1 MAQPLPYGLTI
12 TPQSKR
18 ESGYAMQ
25 IKRIRILLID
35 DNVAD
40 IQHIQH
46 LFRDSKI
53 KNRLNVI
60 PSGDNAFDYLREVD
74 ICTNNGFPDL
84 IMASYGMHWEKHR
97 VVHTLEDDI
106 KLRAI
111 PRIVL
116 YSDDRDYRSVHHVD
130 KRDDLFLVKPF
141 TESALFETVLKV
153 KEFGLS
159 IDPITEDDTSPAL
172 V

>member
-1 MAQPLPYGLTI
+1 
-12 TPQSKR
+12 
-18 ESGYAMQ
+18 MQ
-25 IKRIRILLID
+25 FKRISILLID

-53 KNRLNVI
+53 RNRLNVM
-60 PSGDNAFDYLREVD
+60 PSGDNALEYLNDTDFR
-74 ICTNNGFPDL
+74 TNNGFPDL
-84 IMASYGMHWEKHR
+84 IMASYGMQREKHR
-97 VVHTLEDDI
+97 VVDTLEDDT
-106 KLRAI
+106 KLRTI

-116 YSDDRDYRSVHHVD
+116 YGSQHEYSGSQQQEKVV
-130 KRDDLFLVKPF
+130 DLFLVKPF
-141 TESALFETVLKV
+141 TETTLFETVLKV

-159 IDPITEDDTSPAL
+159 IDPVTEDDTSPAL